1 MKHLK
6 TTVALTAALLALTA
20 CGSSNS
26 ASNASAGGAKS
37 GAATSAT
44 ITLPTP
50 AKPASG
56 TPIKVFYFNEEGASA
71 SASDPNGTFA
81 AKAAVE
87 YINRNL
93 GGVNGRPITM
103 QTCASLGTP
112 ESSVN
117 CANKAVDWKADIV
130 IKGLDPDG
138 EGAVPIVTG
147 AGIPYLT
154 LNAGAPAE
162 LDNPL
167 SFVPASGYGAEYGA
181 FAEYAKA
188 QGYKRVVA
196 IYTNV
201 AALSAA
207 VDGDVTKAF
216 SRAGIGFS
224 SVPVDIS
231 TADLTSAYNTALSKK
246 PDLILAFTSL
256 AQCTATVQARGALS
270 DSTPLAWGPSCN
282 VQSVYNTISPS
293 QLGDTYIA
301 TGDTSAI
308 PSDKDSQTYTTAMS
322 TYEPKGQAVGFA
334 ATSFAAV
341 MDFYNAAKEVA
352 DPSTLN
358 AATIAKQLQ
367 TSPAIPLFGGAGK
380 SYSCAAKPFAEH
392 QSACS
397 PWAFIVKRS
406 TDNSYSLTGSYD
418 MAPVL
423 K

>member
-1 MKHLK
+1 MKNLK
-6 TTVALTAALLALTA
+6 ATMAVTAAALLALTG

-26 ASNASAGGAKS
+26 ASTTAGSGDASASGG
-37 GAATSAT
+37 TS

-56 TPIKVFYFNEEGASA
+56 TPVKVFYFNEEGASA
-71 SASDPNGTFA
+71 SASDPNGTYA

-93 GGVNGRPITM
+93 GGINGRPITM
-103 QTCASLGTP
+103 MTCASLGTP

-130 IKGLDPDG
+130 IKGLDPEG
-138 EGAVPIVTG
+138 EAAVPIVTG

-167 SFVPASGYGAEYGA
+167 SFVPASGYGAEYGS
-181 FAEYAKA
+181 FAEYAKQ
-188 QGYKRVVA
+188 QGYKRVAA

-207 VDGDVTKAF
+207 VDGDVAKAF
-216 SRAGIGFS
+216 SRAGIAFS

-270 DSTPLAWGPSCN
+270 DMTPLAWGPSCN
-282 VQSVYNTISPS
+282 VQSVYNTLSPS

-301 TGDTSAI
+301 TGDTSAV
-308 PSDKDSQTYTTAMS
+308 PNDKDSQTYVAAMAK
-322 TYEPKGQAVGFA
+322 YEPKGHPVGFA

-341 MDFYNAAKEVA
+341 MDFYNAAKQVT

-358 AATIAKQLQ
+358 SGTIAKELQ
-367 TSPAIPLFGGAGK
+367 TSKAIPLYAGEGK
-380 SYSCAAKPFAEH
+380 DFSCAARPFPA
-392 QSACS
+392 QRSACS

-406 TDNSYSLTGSYD
+406 TDNQFSLVGSFD